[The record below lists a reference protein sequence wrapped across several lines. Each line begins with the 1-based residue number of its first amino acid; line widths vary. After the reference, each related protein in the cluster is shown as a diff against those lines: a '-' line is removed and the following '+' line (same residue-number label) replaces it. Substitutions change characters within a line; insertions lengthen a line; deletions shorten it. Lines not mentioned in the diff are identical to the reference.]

1 LVFIDCDFI
10 ENKSQN
16 NLRFVTVY
24 MQQNILET
32 SLDNFVGVGSTK
44 NINKNFLSLNIYTRV
59 VLSWSLI

>member
-1 LVFIDCDFI
+1 
-10 ENKSQN
+10 
-16 NLRFVTVY
+16 

-44 NINKNFLSLNIYTRV
+44 NINKNFLSLNIYIRV

>member
-1 LVFIDCDFI
+1 VFIDCDFI